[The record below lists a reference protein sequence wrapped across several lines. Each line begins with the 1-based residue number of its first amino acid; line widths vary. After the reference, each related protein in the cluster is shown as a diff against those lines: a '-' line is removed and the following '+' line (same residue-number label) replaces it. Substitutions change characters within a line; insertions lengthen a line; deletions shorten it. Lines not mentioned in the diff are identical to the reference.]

1 MKSFPVF
8 ILISVSLVNT
18 ICLAQSSIGLSIN
31 NGDRVIFT
39 PSYSN
44 LFWRKSFLTP
54 TIVFAHQ
61 IRSNSG
67 FSIVFEAQAGLTQ
80 YYVAPI
86 AHDTIDFNPSGP
98 SLLMTEMLFVSRI
111 GATPGV
117 TIKSGE
123 KDLFIGLGGG
133 LSYHVGEWSDELNIF
148 KIDNGVRYKV
158 FSAVTAVPKH
168 GALGAYA
175 NAQVRVALSERI
187 TFSFQYIRTFRSVFS
202 GDFSFYHT
210 PEPASGTYK
219 FVPKGVS
226 FQFLYQLR
234 KT

>member
-18 ICLAQSSIGLSIN
+18 ICLAQTSIGLSIN
-31 NGDRVIFT
+31 NGDRVTFT
-39 PSYSN
+39 PNYSN

-54 TIVFAHQ
+54 TLVFAHQ
-61 IRSNSG
+61 IRSTSG
-67 FSIVFEAQAGLTQ
+67 FSLVFEAQAGLTQ

-86 AHDTIDFNPSGP
+86 SQDTINFNPLGP
-98 SLLMTEMLFVSRI
+98 SLLMLEMLFVSRI
-111 GATPGV
+111 GTTPGI
-117 TIKSGE
+117 TFKLGE

-133 LSYHVGEWSDELNIF
+133 LSYHVGEWSDGLNIF
-148 KIDNGVRYKV
+148 KIDNGVKYKV
-158 FSAVTAVPKH
+158 FSAVTDAPKQ
-168 GALGAYA
+168 GALSAYA
-175 NAQVRVALSERI
+175 NAQVRLTLTERI
-187 TFSFQYIRTFRSVFS
+187 TFSFQYLRNFRSVFS
-202 GDFSFYHT
+202 GDFSFYHS

-219 FVPKGVS
+219 FIPKGVS